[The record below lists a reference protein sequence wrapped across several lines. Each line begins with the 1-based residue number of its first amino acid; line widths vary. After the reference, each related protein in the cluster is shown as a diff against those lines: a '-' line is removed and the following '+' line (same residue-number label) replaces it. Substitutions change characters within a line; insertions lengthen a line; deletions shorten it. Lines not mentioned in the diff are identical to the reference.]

1 MNKNKVLNFP
11 KRSHFLNYYPAK
23 AFTLAEVLITLGII
37 GVVTAMTMPTL
48 IANYKNKELLTR
60 VKKTYSTFYNAVN
73 LASAETESSQITSVF
88 DTSNTSLQT
97 TQKMQKYFNGAIL
110 CNKESTDCPSYGI
123 KAQYGKKNEF
133 TGENVYQTTMSVPYL
148 KLTDGSFIKFTQI
161 SSCLT
166 IRESKKCKTD
176 SSGNVVSN
184 SSGTDCEYE
193 TTNWTDTR
201 CAIVQIDTNG
211 LKQPNQYGADIYQ
224 IGIYEDGKLKQVGAN
239 GNLNQI
245 LSSDEIDY
253 IKYDVID

>member
-1 MNKNKVLNFP
+1 MHP
-11 KRSHFLNYYPAK
+11 KKIFNLLEHSYGNG
-23 AFTLAEVLITLGII
+23 FTLAEVLITLGII
-37 GVVTAMTMPTL
+37 GVVAAMTMPSL
-48 IANYKNKELLTR
+48 IANYQNKELLTR

-73 LASAETESSQITSVF
+73 LALAETGSSEITSVF

-97 TQKMQKYFNGAIL
+97 TQNMQKYFNGAIL
-110 CNKESTDCPSYGI
+110 CDKVSQGCQSYGI

-133 TGENVYQTTMSVPYL
+133 TEDNVYQATMGVPYL
-148 KLTDGSFIKFTQI
+148 KLIDGSFIKFYQM

-166 IRESKKCKTD
+166 IREAQKCKTD
-176 SSGNVVSN
+176 ASGNVVPN

-211 LKQPNQYGADIYQ
+211 LRKPNQYGADVYQ
-224 IGIYEDGKLKQVGAN
+224 IGIYEDGTLKEVGGN
-239 GNLNQI
+239 GHLNQI

-253 IKYDVID
+253 IKYDVKD